1 MSVIK
6 EYALPAKLTVG
17 PIPIYAHKRS
27 KHKSMIVSFIIC
39 LVRQTVRQIT
49 KRKKRIRNMKTNKQQ
64 AILFII
70 FSILFFLITDSTFY
84 TAYKERNTK
93 TLFVK
98 YIVADSPN

>member
-1 MSVIK
+1 MD
-6 EYALPAKLTVG
+6 
-17 PIPIYAHKRS
+17 
-27 KHKSMIVSFIIC
+27 
-39 LVRQTVRQIT
+39 LVRR
-49 KRKKRIRNMKTNKQQ
+49 RNMKTNKQQ

-98 YIVADSPN
+98 YIVADSPNQAFDDVTDSLIIVQFFQEKYDRI

>member
-1 MSVIK
+1 MKFKTDNIISFMIAIALLVISL
-6 EYALPAKLTVG
+6 YNF
-17 PIPIYAHKRS
+17 IIKRENS
-27 KHKSMIVSFIIC
+27 SFINI
-39 LVRQTVRQIT
+39 I
-49 KRKKRIRNMKTNKQQ
+49 I